1 MKDLLR
7 EHNPSVLKLT
17 EQLPKDYKEL
27 TDFSRLQ
34 HFLKKMSLDPLPETE
49 EELLRLLQL

>member
-1 MKDLLR
+1 M
-7 EHNPSVLKLT
+7 LKLT